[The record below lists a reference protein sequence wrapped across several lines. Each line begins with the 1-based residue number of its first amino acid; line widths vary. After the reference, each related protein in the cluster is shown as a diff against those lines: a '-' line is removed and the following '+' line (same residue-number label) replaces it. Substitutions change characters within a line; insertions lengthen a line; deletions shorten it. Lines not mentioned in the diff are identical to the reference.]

1 MSFLYIGLSSISS
14 ALGVITI
21 KLIHDD
27 PIWLIPTIL
36 IYAILIYTYY
46 MLFSYGNLGPLYTI
60 SKGLSVILV
69 AILSWLLLGQ
79 RLSLRNIISIIII
92 IIGIA
97 LMNGYG
103 S

>member
-1 MSFLYIGLSSISS
+1 
-14 ALGVITI
+14 
-21 KLIHDD
+21 
-27 PIWLIPTIL
+27 
-36 IYAILIYTYY
+36 

-97 LMNGYG
+97 LMDGY